1 MTIGRSLAAAAHIHR
16 NALYSGSSFVSGQH
30 SICPLG
36 MAELE
41 VSAMVSDVLILMFA
55 KVVSAKV
62 KKKTIWTDKAKS
74 ARRKGLAIRTKRR
87 DL

>member
-1 MTIGRSLAAAAHIHR
+1 MSLGK
-16 NALYSGSSFVSGQH
+16 SECFVSGQY

-41 VSAMVSDVLILMFA
+41 ASAMVSDVIILMFS
-55 KVVSAKV
+55 KVVIAKV

-74 ARRKGLAIRTKRR
+74 ARRKGLMIRTKSR

>member
-1 MTIGRSLAAAAHIHR
+1 
-16 NALYSGSSFVSGQH
+16 
-30 SICPLG
+30 

-41 VSAMVSDVLILMFA
+41 ASAMVSDVIILMFS
-55 KVVSAKV
+55 KVVIAKV

-74 ARRKGLAIRTKRR
+74 ARRKGLMIRTKSR